1 MTIVFDV
8 VIFLLPIPV
17 LWTLQ
22 INRRRKAALS
32 GIFLLGLFTTVCS
45 ILRMTR
51 IPALAVDGNST
62 FLVLWGTIEMNV
74 GVRNLTANLHQI
86 SSSDNDIKTQISL
99 ACVPALGPLFTY
111 FLEKKSPH
119 PSSTRRNPFDLSEMQ
134 STEGITTHVPATQ
147 RTDPCLSATEFD
159 PYSKFSRSQDHN
171 SEMGISSSNRTQI
184 HNHHSPDLE
193 IRETYSLEVGVRGH

>member
-45 ILRMTR
+45 ILRMAR

-74 GVRNLTANLHQI
+74 GVRNLTANLQI
-86 SSSDNDIKTQISL
+86 SSSDNDMKIQISL
-99 ACVPALGPLFTY
+99 TCVPALGPLFTY
-111 FLEKKSPH
+111 ILEKTSPH
-119 PSSTRRNPFDLSEMQ
+119 PSSTRRNPFDSSEMQ
-134 STEGITTHVPATQ
+134 STEGITTHVTATQ
-147 RTDPCLSATEFD
+147 RTDPCLSASESD
-159 PYSKFSRSQDHN
+159 PYSKFSRSQDHD
-171 SEMGISSSNRTQI
+171 SEMGISNSNRTQI
-184 HNHHSPDLE
+184 HNHHSLDLE
-193 IRETYSLEVGVRGH
+193 IRETYSLEIGVRRH